1 VTNTRH
7 EGLRRLYS
15 YHKKARQLIM
25 AGLILSAI
33 SGILDLVAPLL
44 LSFIMDEFADNVGH
58 FTEDY
63 SILLA
68 INSLIVIVV
77 ISFITATVKNNLVSR
92 GSIIL
97 GMKLRMDLFSKMG
110 RIPFSKLMNMR
121 TGDTTSILA
130 NDCDKVSSLSGQVL
144 DSAIRSIVLVV
155 GSAAMMFYIDE
166 ELALVSIFPISSSV
180 LLIVFYAKSMDRYY
194 YKQSKAFGKANDRI
208 AENFRGHAI
217 IKTSSSEEKFKR
229 QFEKINNVIRKR
241 TNKLLNGVTLIP
253 TLMKFLTN
261 IGYVSI
267 CGYGILMIQDGRASF
282 GVLIASLVYMK
293 LFTQPIDDLSVVAL
307 DVKTLEG
314 ASERIFDVLD
324 AEEIRQQE
332 LIEKDDFEGAVEFE
346 HVWFSYDGKRDVI
359 KNFSFKAEA
368 GDTVAVVGLSGSG
381 KTTLMNLMMGFYMPH
396 SGEIRIDGI
405 PLTDLSKNQ
414 IRNMF
419 SLVAQDSWVFK
430 GTYKDNIIYN
440 SENITDEEL
449 QEVCRIAGMDFV
461 KDLPEGLDTYIEEP
475 SALSLGQ
482 KQQICVA
489 RAMAHKAPILV
500 MDEITNSID
509 IKTER
514 SIIDSISHMQ
524 QRRTTF
530 VVAHRLSTIKTADL
544 VIVIEDGCIKESG
557 RMQELIAKRGIFYEM
572 VAAQNG
578 AQF

>member
-1 VTNTRH
+1 VTNTKH
-7 EGLRRLYS
+7 EGLRRLYR
-15 YHKKARQLIM
+15 YHKKARQLIF

-33 SGILDLVAPLL
+33 SGVLDLISPLL
-44 LSFIMDEFADNVGH
+44 LSKIMDEFAAYVGH
-58 FTEDY
+58 FEGDDM
-63 SILLA
+63 ILLL
-68 INSLIVIVV
+68 INSLIVLVI
-77 ISFITATVKNNLVSR
+77 ISFATATVKNNLVSR
-92 GSIIL
+92 GSGML
-97 GMKLRMDLFSKMG
+97 GVKLRMDLFEKMG
-110 RIPFSKLMNMR
+110 RIPFNKLMNMR
-121 TGDTTSILA
+121 TGDTTNVLA

-144 DSAIRSIVLVV
+144 DSAIRSIVLVI

-180 LLIVFYAKSMDRYY
+180 LIIVFYAKSMDRYY

-217 IKTSSSEEKFKR
+217 IKTSGSEEKFKR
-229 QFEKINNVIRKR
+229 QFERINNVIRKR
-241 TNKLLNGVTLIP
+241 TNKLLNGLTLIP

-261 IGYVSI
+261 VGYVSI
-267 CGYGILMIQDGRASF
+267 CGYGILMIEDGRASF

-307 DVKTLEG
+307 NLKTLEG

-324 AEEIRQQE
+324 TEEIRQQE
-332 LIEKDDFEGAVEFE
+332 LIEKTDFKGEVEFE

-359 KNFSFKAEA
+359 KNFSFSAKA

-381 KTTLMNLMMGFYMPH
+381 KTTLMNLMMGLYEPRA
-396 SGEIRIDGI
+396 GEIRIDGI
-405 PLTDLSKNQ
+405 PLMDLSKNQ
-414 IRNMF
+414 VRNMF

-430 GTYKDNIIYN
+430 GTYRDNIIYN
-440 SENITDEEL
+440 SGSITDEEL
-449 QEVCRIAGMDFV
+449 QEVCRIAGMDYV
-461 KDLPEGLDTYIEEP
+461 NDLPEGLDTYIEEP

-514 SIIDSISHMQ
+514 SIIDSISHMK

-544 VIVIEDGCIKESG
+544 IIVIEDGYIKESG